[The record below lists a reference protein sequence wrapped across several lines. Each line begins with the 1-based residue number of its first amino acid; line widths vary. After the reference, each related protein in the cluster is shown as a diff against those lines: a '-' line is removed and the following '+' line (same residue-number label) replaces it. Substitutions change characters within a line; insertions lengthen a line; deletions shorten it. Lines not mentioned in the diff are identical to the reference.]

1 MRVDA
6 KICEA
11 FNTVRIENQGREF
24 SRKELFELLV
34 NSIPRFYK
42 QDYIITIF
50 LQKRI
55 ILKIGEGKNIKYKFT
70 DTPVHIDSLSSA
82 VFTLKEYNRSNNSKF
97 HNKKKE
103 ERIKENLE
111 NKYTHIN
118 EEYCIEYLK
127 KRGYKVMKQIINFEE
142 V

>member
-55 ILKIGEGKNIKYKFT
+55 ILKIGEGKI
-70 DTPVHIDSLSSA
+70 
-82 VFTLKEYNRSNNSKF
+82 
-97 HNKKKE
+97 
-103 ERIKENLE
+103 
-111 NKYTHIN
+111 
-118 EEYCIEYLK
+118 
-127 KRGYKVMKQIINFEE
+127 
-142 V
+142 